1 METAY
6 QSDIGQQ
13 RSENQDRVDSFA
25 TDAGMQLDLVADGIG
40 GNRGG
45 DVAAQTTVQ
54 TLGQRFLK
62 SAPND
67 EAAAKQ
73 WLADQVQQIND
84 QIIDESRK
92 NESYQGMGT
101 TLVAAI
107 FFNDRQKIVIANIG
121 DSRGYIMHQNV
132 LTQVTIDHS
141 LVNELVK
148 NGDLTEQEAAVSPQN
163 NIITRAI
170 GISHDA
176 QIDVNVF
183 PFEPGD
189 QLLMCSDGL
198 SKTVDKQELT
208 QVLQSDAPLKD
219 KCSVLVEKANA
230 AGGPDNITVL
240 ISQNDQE
247 R

>member
-92 NESYQGMGT
+92 NENYQGMGT
-101 TLVAAI
+101 TLVAA
-107 FFNDRQKIVIANIG
+107 
-121 DSRGYIMHQNV
+121 M
-132 LTQVTIDHS
+132 
-141 LVNELVK
+141 
-148 NGDLTEQEAAVSPQN
+148 SPQN

-208 QVLQSDAPLKD
+208 QVLQSEAPLKD

>member
-92 NESYQGMGT
+92 NE
-101 TLVAAI
+101 
-107 FFNDRQKIVIANIG
+107 
-121 DSRGYIMHQNV
+121 
-132 LTQVTIDHS
+132 
-141 LVNELVK
+141 
-148 NGDLTEQEAAVSPQN
+148 
-163 NIITRAI
+163 IIREW
-170 GISHDA
+170 G
-176 QIDVNVF
+176 
-183 PFEPGD
+183 
-189 QLLMCSDGL
+189 
-198 SKTVDKQELT
+198 
-208 QVLQSDAPLKD
+208 PLW
-219 KCSVLVEKANA
+219 
-230 AGGPDNITVL
+230 
-240 ISQNDQE
+240 
-247 R
+247 